1 MNRTRMLAVASVG
14 FVLSVGVTC
23 LSFRI
28 LHERLQPAE
37 EMTTVVTVPQRI
49 TLGNR
54 PAAADQRVWTGP
66 VEPSALPSGPESPK
80 PFLDREKFDGP
91 VGETPE
97 KYGALLPPESIHSE
111 ARVAR

>member
-1 MNRTRMLAVASVG
+1 MNRKRMLAAASVG
-14 FVLSVGVTC
+14 FVFSVGVTC

-37 EMTTVVTVPQRI
+37 EMTTGVTAPQKI

-54 PAAADQRVWTGP
+54 PTAADPRVSTGP
-66 VEPSALPSGPESPK
+66 VEPSALPSGPEFPK

-97 KYGALLPPESIHSE
+97 KSGALLPPESSHSE
-111 ARVAR
+111 ARAAR

>member
-23 LSFRI
+23 LSFRM
-28 LHERLQPAE
+28 LHDRLQPAE
-37 EMTTVVTVPQRI
+37 EMTTVVTAPQKV
-49 TLGNR
+49 TVGNR
-54 PAAADQRVWTGP
+54 RTAADLRVSTGP
-66 VEPSALPSGPESPK
+66 VEPSALPSGPEFPK

-97 KYGALLPPESIHSE
+97 KRSALLPPESIHSE

>member
-23 LSFRI
+23 LSFRM
-28 LHERLQPAE
+28 LHDRLQPAE
-37 EMTTVVTVPQRI
+37 EMTAVVTAPQKVTSGTR
-49 TLGNR
+49 LK
-54 PAAADQRVWTGP
+54 AADPRVSPGP
-66 VEPSALPSGPESPK
+66 VEPSALSSGPEFP

-97 KYGALLPPESIHSE
+97 KRSALLPPESIHSE

>member
-23 LSFRI
+23 LSFRM
-28 LHERLQPAE
+28 LHDRLQPAE
-37 EMTTVVTVPQRI
+37 EMTTAVTAPQKV
-49 TLGNR
+49 TSGNR
-54 PAAADQRVWTGP
+54 RTAADPQVSPWP
-66 VEPSALPSGPESPK
+66 VEPSALSSGPEFP

-111 ARVAR
+111 ARVGR